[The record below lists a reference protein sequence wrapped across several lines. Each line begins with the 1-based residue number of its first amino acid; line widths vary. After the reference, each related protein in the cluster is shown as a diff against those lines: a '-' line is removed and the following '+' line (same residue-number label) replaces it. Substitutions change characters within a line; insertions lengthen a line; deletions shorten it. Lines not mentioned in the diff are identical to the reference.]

1 MQYGKLLLALG
12 EHEKAIAAH
21 EKAVEIDPTRLEL
34 YKELMGGLQK
44 TGNYMRRAEVQDLY
58 LKQLVAT
65 EQDKTQDYF
74 ITGRYYYM
82 AAARAYQAN
91 DTAMT
96 NIAAT
101 KADSCFAIVVEKAP
115 EA

>member
-1 MQYGKLLLALG
+1 
-12 EHEKAIAAH
+12 
-21 EKAVEIDPTRLEL
+21 
-34 YKELMGGLQK
+34 
-44 TGNYMRRAEVQDLY
+44 MRRAEVQDLY

-101 KADSCFAIVVEKAP
+101 KADSCFAIVVEKHPKTIADICGEHRLP
-115 EA
+115 HCSTPKEKPV